1 MAVPVVSSTDFG
13 PDLDAAAM
21 AALEAGVLEMPRQE
35 YRRQPG
41 PGEWIIGYVPGA
53 WDMFHVGHLNLLLRV
68 RSRCDHLMVGVATDA
83 AVYHAKQKFPIISLA
98 ERMQIVAALG
108 IVDQVVVD
116 QGSKLEVFGRHRFD
130 VLFKGDDW
138 LGTPKGD
145 RLIADMASVGVQVEF
160 LSYTKQISSSALR
173 AVVTAAL

>member
-1 MAVPVVSSTDFG
+1 
-13 PDLDAAAM
+13 
-21 AALEAGVLEMPRQE
+21 
-35 YRRQPG
+35 
-41 PGEWIIGYVPGA
+41 
-53 WDMFHVGHLNLLLRV
+53 
-68 RSRCDHLMVGVATDA
+68 MVGVATDA